1 MGMGPPFYL
10 LNIYLYSSKKIK
22 KKPTHNKIKRD
33 SQQKKKTK
41 NKNKKQ
47 KKGKKK
53 VYDSPK
59 CTTRKPNKPSPE
71 EYSHHKPVHLSP
83 NQKR

>member
-33 SQQKKKTK
+33 SQPKKK
-41 NKNKKQ
+41 KKR
-47 KKGKKK
+47 

>member
-33 SQQKKKTK
+33 SQQKKKK
-41 NKNKKQ
+41 R
-47 KKGKKK
+47 

-59 CTTRKPNKPSPE
+59 CTARKPNKPSPE

>member
-33 SQQKKKTK
+33 SQKKKK
-41 NKNKKQ
+41 R
-47 KKGKKK
+47 